1 MGAQVVVAGG
11 GAAGL
16 MAGIAAARQ
25 GAKVLILDQKE
36 KPGKKLYATG
46 NGRCNF
52 SNRRQDRDCYRGGD
66 PDFVMRALEKF
77 GLSKTLDLFHELG
90 LKEREVNG
98 YLYPYSG
105 QAKDVVSLLLYELGA
120 LSVTIRCQER
130 VEDIKKENGRFRVR
144 TRGVSDDSGIREY
157 HADSVILA
165 PGGCASYQLGSD
177 GSGYELAKRLGH
189 SVISPV
195 PALVALK
202 VRQNTKPI
210 SGVRFFGSGALYAR
224 NGEKLLTEEKGEFL
238 FTDYGVSGI
247 PIMQMSRFAAKELR
261 AGGNVLLR
269 LNLIG
274 DMPQSEQIR
283 QLTDRLSESGSR
295 TARHAL
301 TGLLQEK
308 LVQYVLRESRIREED
323 RLSVLPE
330 EKKRILAGLVRSME
344 LTIMGTNPFENA
356 QVCAGGV
363 SLREVS
369 DEMESLVCPG
379 LYLAG
384 EILDVDGT
392 CGGYNLQWAWT
403 SGWIAG
409 SAAGRKDDSVRR
421 NRMADERRTGK
432 KRGRL

>member
-1 MGAQVVVAGG
+1 MEAQVVVAGG

-130 VEDIKKENGRFRVR
+130 IEDIKKENGRFRVR
-144 TRGVSDDSGIREY
+144 TRGVSDDSGIGEY